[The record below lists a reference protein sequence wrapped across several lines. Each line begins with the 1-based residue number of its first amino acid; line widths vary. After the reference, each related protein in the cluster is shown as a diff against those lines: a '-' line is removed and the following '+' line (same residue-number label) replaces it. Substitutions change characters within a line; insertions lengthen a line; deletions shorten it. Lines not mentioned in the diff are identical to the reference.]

1 MGESSLLFCW
11 PACARR
17 TTFPCLRT
25 TPTLPTLLPL
35 RSCTPVPV
43 PTDPWDRPPVLRGM
57 PTATFPCLRTMPTL
71 PTLLPLRSCTPV
83 LVPTDPWDRP
93 PVLRGM
99 PTATFPCL
107 RTMPTLPTLL
117 LLRSCTPVPVPTDPW
132 DRLPVLRGMPTA
144 TFPCLRT
151 TPTLPTLLQ
160 LRSCTPVL
168 VPTDPSDRQMA
179 ALGESA
185 TALLPRP
192 RATAMSSRR
201 CPPPSSTP
209 RLKLTAMLPMVRE
222 YGMEM
227 LISSDWAPWCV
238 SLGFG

>member
-43 PTDPWDRPPVLRGM
+43 PTDPWDRLPVLRGM
-57 PTATFPCLRTMPTL
+57 PTAMFPCLRTTPTL
-71 PTLLPLRSCTPV
+71 PTLLQLRSCTTV
-83 LVPTDPWDRP
+83 L
-93 PVLRGM
+93 
-99 PTATFPCL
+99 
-107 RTMPTLPTLL
+107 
-117 LLRSCTPVPVPTDPW
+117 VPTDPW

-151 TPTLPTLLQ
+151 TPTLPTLHP

-185 TALLPRP
+185 TALLPCP

-227 LISSDWAPWCV
+227 LISSPG
-238 SLGFG
+238 SLGCVRFLLSYMFIFASVLLNINLMSSIKLFYASRKK